1 MDRGRMNGRNRRQA
15 ASDKGGASASPENN
29 KHQRRRGSDNGP
41 KKNWFLRHKV
51 FSIIVASILLVG
63 VASACVVAALAGDK
77 DILIDTGARNQTQ
90 EPDTDTPNNTD
101 GSGTD
106 NPLTPGQTDV
116 DPTSTDEQP
125 PAYLFSKDIVNIL
138 VLGTDTGLG
147 RDGEAGRTD
156 CIILVSVNQKTAE
169 VSMISIP
176 RDTYVKIYNEKN
188 KVVDE
193 NKINVAYR
201 YGMLKS
207 GGKKEVGIA
216 YAINTVGRFFSG
228 NTNGLIPIDQYV
240 VFDMDLVL
248 DLVRAVGGVTIDVK
262 FEMSKKAGDPVN
274 VKPGLQKLNAYEALA
289 YARKRHG
296 VAGGDQSRGQQQQEV
311 MMAVLKEIKNRGT
324 VTMIP
329 KLYNA
334 FIKNCYTSITAEM
347 VPRLAWIAKDVSI
360 EGIKNRTIKGKTL
373 QISGGSFVIAS
384 QDGTDPDSK
393 QAIIKELFG
402 IDVKVNS
409 DETYSA
415 LYSSIQKRINAGQG
429 LVDKAN
435 ALLNNNKDY
444 YSSSEASALRA
455 AISEWNAAKKKNDID
470 AMSDAQDD
478 VQAQY
483 DHLKA
488 LIDSRKNAQTETP
501 TEEPTEEPTI
511 TDPPASTDPPT
522 TTDPTATP
530 EPATESADSTPTT

>member
-1 MDRGRMNGRNRRQA
+1 MDRGRMNGRNRRHA
-15 ASDKGGASASPENN
+15 ASDNGGAAASPERNN
-29 KHQRRRGSDNGP
+29 RQRRRGSDNGS

-63 VASACVVAALAGDK
+63 VASACVVAALASDK

-90 EPDTDTPNNTD
+90 EPDNGTPDSTD
-101 GSGTD
+101 GNETD
-106 NPLTPGQTDV
+106 NPLTPDQTGIE
-116 DPTSTDEQP
+116 PTVTDEQP

-138 VLGTDTGLG
+138 VLGTDTGYG
-147 RDGEAGRTD
+147 REGEAGRTD
-156 CIILVSVNQKTAE
+156 CIILVSINQKTAE

-188 KVVDE
+188 KVVGE

-216 YAINTVGRFFSG
+216 YAVNTVGRFLSG
-228 NTNGLIPIDQYV
+228 NANGLIPIDQYV
-240 VFDMDLVL
+240 VFDMDLVI

-262 FEMSKKAGDPVN
+262 FELSRKDGDPVN

-296 VAGGDQSRGQQQQEV
+296 VAGGDLSRGQHQQEV
-311 MMAVLKEIKNRGT
+311 MMAVLKEVKKKGS

-329 KLYNA
+329 NLYDA
-334 FIKNCYTSITAEM
+334 FVKNCYTSVTADM
-347 VPRLAWIAKDVSI
+347 VPRLAWIAKDVNI
-360 EGIKNRTIKGKTL
+360 ETIKNRTIKGKTL
-373 QISGGSFVIAS
+373 QISGGSYVIAS
-384 QDGTDPDSK
+384 QDINDPDSK
-393 QAIIKELFG
+393 QAIIKELYG

-415 LYSSIQKRINAGQG
+415 LYSSIQRKISAGQG

-435 ALLNNNKDY
+435 ALLNNNKEY
-444 YSSSEASALRA
+444 YSDSEAAALRS
-455 AISEWNAAKKKNDID
+455 AIAEWNTAKKKNDID
-470 AMSDAQDD
+470 EMADAQDD
-478 VQAQY
+478 VQVQY
-483 DHLKA
+483 DNLKA
-488 LIDSRKNAQTETP
+488 LIDSRKSAETEAP
-501 TEEPTEEPTI
+501 TEAPTDVPETAPPTE
-511 TDPPASTDPPT
+511 DPPT
-522 TTDPTATP
+522 SAPVTTTQ
-530 EPATESADSTPTT
+530 PAASSAA